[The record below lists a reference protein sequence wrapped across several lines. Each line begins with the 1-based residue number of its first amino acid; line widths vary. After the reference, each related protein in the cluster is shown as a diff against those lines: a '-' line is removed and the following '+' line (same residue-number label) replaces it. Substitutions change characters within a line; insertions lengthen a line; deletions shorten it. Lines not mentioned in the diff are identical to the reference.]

1 MRAVRGTLA
10 VDVVLVQ
17 LEPRRTRHAG
27 CVPRSR
33 FHDAFAGLV
42 PDHGVERVGD
52 LGRRILRMGVIDVQP
67 CPVGENH
74 VRGAD
79 LVRVDHRRGTAH
91 SPQIEAS
98 GISQRR
104 FDLVIPACALG
115 PWHARCGGVGKHR
128 LG

>member
-1 MRAVRGTLA
+1 MC
-10 VDVVLVQ
+10 VV
-17 LEPRRTRHAG
+17 
-27 CVPRSR
+27 
-33 FHDAFAGLV
+33 
-42 PDHGVERVGD
+42 
-52 LGRRILRMGVIDVQP
+52 DVQP

-128 LG
+128 LVEVRIGFADGSLGEDIPYSTSTPMIRCMTQEPM